1 MRLEGLYLYFG
12 EGLDEAAN
20 EKARARLYALLRR
33 RLIGV
38 TDLILGYASLYV
50 EYDADRVPRGRVERW
65 ARAEEEAPP
74 PPGRRVEIP
83 VVYDGPDLKAV
94 ADWAGLSLDEV
105 IRRHAAGRYRVFALG
120 FTPGFPFMGVVE
132 PALQKPRL
140 PVPRPEV
147 PAHAVGIAGPQTGV
161 YPMKSPGGWNLI
173 GRARVRVYD
182 PGRAEPF
189 LLAPGDEV
197 RFVPDAGAVPGEPE
211 GLELLSEKPRH
222 PFLRVEQAGLLDLVV
237 DRGRFLA
244 GRFGLARSGPLD
256 PYSAALANRL
266 VGNPAGGTV
275 LEVNLKGPEL
285 VALQAGVVGFAGYGF
300 WLAVNGEVYPPAQAV
315 RVVPGDRLTLL
326 PRGRGARAYL
336 ALPGGI
342 AHGAFLGSQSVD
354 LRGKIGR
361 PLRPGDVLGSLR
373 PSNAARP
380 RAFAPWPL
388 EEGVVRLRVQPGP
401 QATPE
406 AVRALTE
413 QTFTVERADRMGL
426 RLQEG
431 GVPGG
436 EVTSEAVP
444 IGAVQVPPGGRPMLL
459 LADRGTLG
467 GYAKPLVVDPRDLW
481 RAGQLRTGDRL
492 RFVLD
497 FGP

>member
-12 EGLDEAAN
+12 QGLDEAAN
-20 EKARARLYALLRR
+20 EKARARLHALLRR
-33 RLIGV
+33 PLPGV
-38 TDLILGYASLYV
+38 TDLILGYASLYI
-50 EYDADRVPRGRVERW
+50 EYDAERVTRRRVERW
-65 ARAEEEAPP
+65 ARAAEEASP
-74 PPGRRVEIP
+74 PPGRKVEIP
-83 VVYDGPDLKAV
+83 VVYDGADLKAV
-94 ADWAGLSLDEV
+94 AAWAGLSVDEV
-105 IRRHAAGRYRVFALG
+105 IRRHAGRSYRVFALG
-120 FTPGFPFMGVVE
+120 FTPGFPFMGVVD
-132 PALQKPRL
+132 PVLQKPRL

-147 PAHAVGIAGPQTGV
+147 PPHAVGIAGPQTGI
-161 YPMKSPGGWNLI
+161 YPLKSPGGWNLI

-182 PGRAEPF
+182 PARAEPF

-197 RFVPDAGAVPGEPE
+197 RFIPDAGAVPDEPE
-211 GLELLSEKPRH
+211 VLELLPEAPRYPFLVLEKP
-222 PFLRVEQAGLLDLVV
+222 GLLDLVL

-266 VGNPAGGTV
+266 LGNPPEAAV
-275 LEVNLKGPEL
+275 VEVNLKGPEL
-285 VALQAGVVGFAGYGF
+285 VALKAGVVGFAGYGF
-300 WLAVNGEVYPPAQAV
+300 LLFVNGEAVSPGRAV
-315 RVVPGDRLTLL
+315 RLSAGDRLVFR
-326 PRGRGARAYL
+326 PHGRGARAYL
-336 ALPGGI
+336 ALPGGVE
-342 AHGAFLGSQSVD
+342 HGAFLGSRSVD
-354 LRGKIGR
+354 LRGRIGR

-373 PSNAARP
+373 PPANARP
-380 RAFAPWPL
+380 RAFAPWPF
-388 EEGVVRLRVQPGP
+388 EEGVVRLRVRPGP

-406 AVRALTE
+406 AVRALTGRA
-413 QTFTVERADRMGL
+413 FTVERADRMGL

-444 IGAVQVPPGGRPMLL
+444 LGAVQVPPGGRPMLL